1 MRKEEK
7 DVMESFD
14 DFMKGIE
21 HLKEAKALLEKAWHI
36 LGPYACFLEKG
47 MRTDPD
53 HKPVIIP
60 GHLGCT
66 EEKEFNAFMNEMHC
80 FFKFDDSE

>member
-1 MRKEEK
+1 MKEK
-7 DVMESFD
+7 DMELFD
-14 DFMKGIE
+14 GFMQGIE
-21 HLKEAKALLEKAWHI
+21 HLKKAKTLLEKTWHI

-66 EEKEFNAFMNEMHC
+66 DSKEFDTFMNEMHQ
-80 FFKFDDSE
+80 FFNFDDSE